1 MDNRDSEDINE
12 WQEIEPGL
20 RWGMV
25 TVNDDYLQVPVDQ
38 SSSTDDPPIHHQQAS
53 SSETVS
59 TAASEDDNGASS
71 PSSVEGDTAVTA
83 EAPAPSDWRIRVA
96 NEGRKLLKL
105 RLEAARNGV
114 VRVASMVREC
124 VVCVG
129 TFWSVTCVFG
139 VAAAVLVAVV
149 SVGFRRRRWRRVDRR
164 QSVEELADLLREKDE
179 KIGQLLIQIA
189 QLNEALSSRR
199 KVPVLRISS

>member
-71 PSSVEGDTAVTA
+71 PS
-83 EAPAPSDWRIRVA
+83 VA

-149 SVGFRRRRWRRVDRR
+149 SVGFRRRRRRRVDRR
-164 QSVEELADLLREKDE
+164 RSVEELVDLLREKDE

>member
-1 MDNRDSEDINE
+1 MDNRDSSEDINE

-20 RWGMV
+20 GWSMLM
-25 TVNDDYLQVPVDQ
+25 VNDNYLQVPVDQ
-38 SSSTDDPPIHHQQAS
+38 SSSTDDPTPIHHQQP
-53 SSETVS
+53 SSEG
-59 TAASEDDNGASS
+59 DDRASS
-71 PSSVEGDTAVTA
+71 PSSVEGDDTEVTE
-83 EAPAPSDWRIRVA
+83 EAPASSDWRIRVA
-96 NEGRKLLKL
+96 NEGRKLLKM

-114 VRVASMVREC
+114 VGMASRVREC

-129 TFWSVTCVFG
+129 SFWSVTCVMG

-149 SVGFRRRRWRRVDRR
+149 CVGFRRRRRRRRVGPE
-164 QSVEELADLLREKDE
+164 QSVEELVDIVREKDE

-199 KVPVLRISS
+199 KVPVLRIST